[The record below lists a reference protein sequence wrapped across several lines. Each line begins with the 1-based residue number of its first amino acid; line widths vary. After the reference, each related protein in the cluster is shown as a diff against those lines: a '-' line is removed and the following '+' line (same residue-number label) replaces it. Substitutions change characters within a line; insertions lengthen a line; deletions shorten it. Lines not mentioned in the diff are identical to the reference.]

1 MNFAVQVSW
10 MHALIIVMHCSQDQ
24 NIRECRCL
32 IFTDSTSSSK
42 DQQYIHE
49 KCMLRMAVCVNGP
62 QVNWTSLF
70 RWAPVRLLCSQPDG
84 TPHPPMWPPQHWWG
98 SPRHPQGR
106 LCWCDRP
113 PAVEEP
119 DWSPG
124 GRTPF
129 PHRRWCPGRPAE
141 QRSSRNRPAC
151 CPDTRILLLASPEQQ
166 SHWCWSKRE
175 RQRR

>member
-1 MNFAVQVSW
+1 
-10 MHALIIVMHCSQDQ
+10 MHAKKGSMCELTLTPPVVSSPSPLLSAWWDA
-24 NIRECRCL
+24 
-32 IFTDSTSSSK
+32 TST
-42 DQQYIHE
+42 HVTTTAL
-49 KCMLRMAVCVNGP
+49 M
-62 QVNWTSLF
+62 
-70 RWAPVRLLCSQPDG
+70 
-84 TPHPPMWPPQHWWG
+84 G
-98 SPRHPQGR
+98 SPRHPRGR

-151 CPDTRILLLASPEQQ
+151 CPDTRILQLASPEQQ
-166 SHWCWSKRE
+166 SHWCWSTRE
-175 RQRR
+175 RNRRKFKHYNTMLFRLVNDVNMTLCFIWIMS